1 MMGRLREDFLLRI
14 ENFCDAALD
23 HCEALEQARRS
34 RRLIEQ
40 FGACSTSV
48 GANAYEAAEAV
59 SVKDFRRALGIAI
72 KELSESKFWIRLF
85 GRRGWIGTETATAL
99 EDEADQ
105 LRKII
110 GAIRHRTD
118 AS

>member
-1 MMGRLREDFLLRI
+1 MGRLREDFLHRI
-14 ENFCDAALD
+14 ESFCDTALD
-23 HCEALEQARRS
+23 ACDVLEQARRS
-34 RRLIEQ
+34 PRLIGQ

-72 KELSESKFWIRLF
+72 KELNESKFWIRLF
-85 GRRGWIGTETATAL
+85 GRRGWISAEVATAL

-105 LRKII
+105 LRRII
-110 GAIRHRTD
+110 GAIRHKSD
-118 AS
+118 PQ